1 MSTKNKS
8 NNIPQANE
16 TTGNF
21 IDSSHADFIPNAN
34 YRVDSSD
41 VMALVN
47 TGDCVGTVK
56 LLDLAMEQEYDITR
70 QGHLIVGKY
79 AVGHG
84 VLRSECAVTIS
95 DATGL
100 NLTA

>member
-1 MSTKNKS
+1 
-8 NNIPQANE
+8 
-16 TTGNF
+16 
-21 IDSSHADFIPNAN
+21 
-34 YRVDSSD
+34 
-41 VMALVN
+41 MALVN

-84 VLRSECAVTIS
+84 VLRSECAVAIS
-95 DATGL
+95 DAASLT
-100 NLTA
+100 LTA